1 MKISKLL
8 LWIIIII
15 LFVTLI
21 VQNKVLLDK
30 VKEQHEYQF
39 IQGGDILKTQTIDS
53 LRYTLNQYDSLI
65 NRYKWSTDLY
75 FYDIQTD
82 TIQEKVFKS
91 LMDEKYEVLQSIA
104 TGGN

>member
-1 MKISKLL
+1 MKVSKSL

-15 LFVTLI
+15 LFITLI

-39 IQGGDILKTQTIDS
+39 TQGGDILKAQTIDS
-53 LRYTLNQYDSLI
+53 LKYTLSQYDSLI
-65 NRYKWSTDLY
+65 NRYEWSTDLY
-75 FYDIQTD
+75 FYDIHTD
-82 TIQEKVFKS
+82 TTQAKVFKS
-91 LMDEKYEVLQSIA
+91 LMNEKYEVLQSIA